1 MVLPQLSRPPNFFG
15 HVNVR
20 PLNGQILINW
30 TPVFSYTN
38 VILYLSDNKDDP
50 GQGTDMGQGNT
61 RPGEFEVQQ
70 DDPPVPQ
77 QDVGRCHVEVGHP
90 LPVEVVEHREP

>member
-1 MVLPQLSRPPNFFG
+1 MPRKRLTHERHALSGIAILFNFSDNVVHFG
-15 HVNVR
+15 HINVR

-38 VILYLSDNKDDP
+38 VILYLSDNKDNL

-61 RPGEFEVQQ
+61 RPGEFQVKG
-70 DDPPVPQ
+70 V
-77 QDVGRCHVEVGHP
+77 
-90 LPVEVVEHREP
+90 